1 MYTIHLNKL
10 RFFAFHGVY
19 NEEKNTGNEFEVN
32 LSVEVDLIP
41 GEDDFS
47 DAVDYVKL
55 YEVVSGEMKCRKLL
69 IETVAESIISSVFKM
84 YSKVYSAKI
93 EIWKLTPAVE
103 QFQGK
108 IGIEISRRNP
118 SNPN

>member
-1 MYTIHLNKL
+1 MYTIHLNEL

-32 LSVEVDLIP
+32 LSVAVDSIP
-41 GEDDFS
+41 QEDDFS
-47 DAVDYVKL
+47 GAVDYVRL
-55 YEVVSGEMKCRKLL
+55 YEIVSEEMKNRKLL

-84 YSKVYSAKI
+84 YSKVHSVTI
-93 EIWKLTPAVE
+93 EIRKLTPAIE
-103 QFQGK
+103 RFQGK
-108 IGIEISRRNP
+108 VGIKISRSNP